1 MRTSLG
7 ALLAIGLAGLQF
19 IAVMVVVF
27 SSHITSERALL
38 DHARGLLS
46 DVGANIT
53 EHSKSFLG
61 PARGAAE
68 LSARLAQSDVIT
80 SENPELLERLLFQQ
94 LQVAPQFAGLFLGS
108 EDGDFIYVMRSE
120 GPAPFR
126 SKIITVDNG
135 TRMTDLIWRDD
146 DFTVVEQRQD
156 PDDPYDPRTRPWYEK
171 ARAELTTIWTAP
183 YIFFS
188 SQQPG
193 ITLASPVLD
202 GGGGIRGVVGVDI
215 EISEIS
221 DFLARQRIGKTGRAL
236 IIHENGDVIAH
247 PNKEFLKSEDA
258 DGTLRFAS
266 IGDFEDPIARAAF
279 LQLTAGSTEPVTR
292 EAVSQFSY
300 EGESYVSVVKPVV
313 SEKLPWT
320 IAAYAPE
327 NDFTEVIKQNRMMN
341 TWIALAVAIVT
352 GVFGLA
358 LANYIHKPVR
368 AFAVRSALISQGEIP
383 PSEPLPAT
391 YRELERA
398 NATLM
403 QQIAARR
410 ETEIEYGRTFALSSR
425 GMAQIEAGSG
435 RLLRVNEK
443 FSEITGYSSDEL
455 GQMTFQDLVIR
466 PDPSLSQLYGY
477 VGVEDGEFRG
487 EVPCRRKDGETIW
500 TSVNAIMVHN
510 QEGAPLHLVL
520 TMDDITQ
527 YRLKEEQISELNK
540 DLTSLSRHNTMGQ
553 LAAGL
558 AHELNQ
564 PLTAIAQNADTA
576 LLTLKQLSLSDPEL
590 QEILT
595 EIEEQSLRAGEIIR
609 ALRGFIRKDE
619 GVRTMFDLKELVEQ
633 TERLVIAEAHAADV
647 TIETDLPPLPPV
659 EAIRIQVAQVLVNLL
674 RNAIESLAS
683 NTEGERRVRVAA
695 TVAGDKVQVCV
706 EDNGPG
712 VDPNINLFT
721 AFESTKADGMGI
733 GLSICQT
740 IVQTNGGELWHEPAP
755 DGGARFCFD
764 LVAGGIDASD
774 HMASL
779 DGPEQKR
786 SGQSGGSGRRQQNT

>member
-19 IAVMVVVF
+19 VAVMAVVF
-27 SSHITSERALL
+27 SSYVTSERALL

-46 DVGANIT
+46 DIGANII

-80 SENPELLERLLFQQ
+80 SDNPRLLEQLLFQQ
-94 LQVAPQFAGLFLGS
+94 LQVAPQFAGLFLGTES
-108 EDGDFIYVMRSE
+108 GDFVYVMRSEE

-126 SKIITVDNG
+126 SKIIDVDG
-135 TRMTDLIWRDD
+135 DTRTTELIWRDD
-146 DFTVVEQRQD
+146 SFLTIERRMD
-156 PDDPYDPRTRPWYEK
+156 PEDNYDPRTRPWYQK
-171 ARAELTTIWTAP
+171 AREELTTIWTDP

-202 GGGGIRGVVGVDI
+202 GDVGIRGVVGVDI

-221 DFLARQRIGKTGRAL
+221 DFLAQQRIGKTGRAL
-236 IIHENGDVIAH
+236 IINENGDVIAH
-247 PNKEFLKSEDA
+247 PNKEFLKTESA
-258 DGTLRFAS
+258 DGTLRFVS
-266 IGDFEDPIARAAF
+266 IRNFGDPIARAAF
-279 LQLTAGSTEPVTR
+279 SQIENKSNGTVSSDEVTH
-292 EAVSQFSY
+292 FSFR
-300 EGESYVSVVKPVV
+300 GESYVSVVKPVV

-327 NDFTEVIKQNRMMN
+327 NDFTEVIKHNRTVN
-341 TWIALAVAIVT
+341 IWIALAVAGVT
-352 GVFGLA
+352 GLFGLA

-368 AFAVRSALISQGEIP
+368 AFAVRSALISQGEIS
-383 PSEPLPAT
+383 PSEPLPKT

-398 NATLM
+398 NDTLV

-425 GMAQIEAGSG
+425 GMAQIEAGTG
-435 RLLRVNEK
+435 RFLRVNTK
-443 FSEITGYSSDEL
+443 FSQITGFSPEEL
-455 GQMTFQDLVIR
+455 SGLTFSDLVVRQDRAI
-466 PDPSLSQLYGY
+466 SQFYGEI
-477 VGVEDGEFRG
+477 GGQDGEFSG
-487 EVPCRRKDGETIW
+487 EVRCRRKSGERIW

-510 QEGAPLHLVL
+510 QEGVPLHLVL

-527 YRLKEEQISELNK
+527 DKLREEQISELNK
-540 DLTSLSRHNTMGQ
+540 DLSSLSRHNTMGQ
-553 LAAGL
+553 MAAGL

-564 PLTAIAQNADTA
+564 PLTAIAQNADSA
-576 LLTLKQLSLSDPEL
+576 LLTLDQLPVKDPEL
-590 QEILT
+590 REILK
-595 EIEEQSLRAGEIIR
+595 EIEEQSLRAGDIIR
-609 ALRGFIRKDE
+609 ALRGFVRKDE
-619 GVRTMFDLKELVEQ
+619 GVRTVFDLDELVAQ
-633 TERLVIAEAHAADV
+633 TERLVIAEAHAAEV
-647 TIETDLPPLPPV
+647 TIHTDLADLPPV

-683 NTEGERRVRVAA
+683 GREGDRKITVTAA
-695 TVAGDKVQVCV
+695 VKDKMVHVCV

-712 VDPNINLFT
+712 VDPNINLFQT
-721 AFESTKADGMGI
+721 FESTKADGMGF

-740 IVQTNGGELWHEPAP
+740 IVQTNGGELWHERV
-755 DGGARFCFD
+755 DDHGARFCFS
-764 LVAGGIDASD
+764 LAVAGLDA
-774 HMASL
+774 
-779 DGPEQKR
+779 Q
-786 SGQSGGSGRRQQNT
+786 RQTDSVKETA